1 MNRIRLFAGILGV
14 LPLIFLSL
22 NTVWAT
28 SIPRST
34 FLKMDCTVDPIYGT
48 GRPKDEW
55 KDDLW
60 DQLENS
66 DVPWIRAT
74 RAASLFS
81 TRHCASRDRAKEIF
95 LNVLDDSRS
104 SPRALSI
111 VASSCEYKVMKKWC
125 SDNHVFDKL
134 SSADPDNAYAILM
147 PLLATEKV
155 PSIGKSRDPIGYDT
169 PEHRALLEAASKASF
184 YNDYAHQGAMEL
196 IPLLTDFIEE
206 SPPSINNLG
215 YLEELAYRSQ
225 SVVVLAGQLTF
236 WYSPASLGHLDGL
249 CRHMVISDDQRGQ
262 NRCWEI
268 ADLLRTK
275 GRSTYIRS
283 EGLAIG
289 RSMLAA
295 IDAENILSENPDY
308 IKFSRIDI
316 DHDCF
321 TPKYVGYDEFDIFKI
336 KEPFDEEQE
345 EALLKWL
352 KDTDEIG
359 QIRTSHKN
367 GLKQCGEEFDEESF
381 REEHGITKEDYD
393 YPWTAPRR
401 SYRPKPPQSSSD
413 EID

>member
-14 LPLIFLSL
+14 LPLIILGL

-34 FLKMDCTVDPIYGT
+34 VLKMDCTVDPVYGS

-66 DVPWIRAT
+66 DIPWIRAT
-74 RAASLFS
+74 HAASLFS

-95 LNVLDDSRS
+95 LSVLDDSRS
-104 SPRALSI
+104 LPRALSI
-111 VASSCEYKVMKKWC
+111 VASSCEYRVMKKWC

-134 SSADPDNAYAILM
+134 AAADPDNAYAILM
-147 PLLATEKV
+147 PLLVAEEV
-155 PSIGKSRDPIGYDT
+155 PYIGKRRDPIGYDT
-169 PEHRALLEAASKASF
+169 PRHRALLEVASKASF
-184 YNDYAHQGAMEL
+184 YNDYAHQGALEL
-196 IPLLTDFIEE
+196 TPLLTDFIEK
-206 SPPSINNLG
+206 SPPTIYNRS

-236 WYSPASLGHLDGL
+236 WYSPVSLGQLSAL
-249 CRHMVISDDQRGQ
+249 CRHMVISDNQWGQ

-275 GRSTYIRS
+275 GRSAYIRS
-283 EGLAIG
+283 DGLGIG
-289 RSMLAA
+289 RSMMAA
-295 IDAENILSENPDY
+295 IDAESFISENPDY
-308 IKFSRIDI
+308 VEFKRINI

-321 TPKYVGYDEFDIFKI
+321 TPKYAGYHEFDVFKF
-336 KEPFDEEQE
+336 KEPLDEEQE
-345 EALLKWL
+345 EALLTWL

-367 GLKQCGEEFDEESF
+367 GLTQCGEEFDEESF
-381 REEHGITKEDYD
+381 REEHGITNEDYD

-401 SYRPKPPQSSSD
+401 SYRPKPPKSSSD